1 MKIEDI
7 DWLLHTFPNHRG
19 RTIRGEVLAAYY
31 KAEMLLNGWD
41 KEKKRSCGCQLRS
54 LADGVDKL
62 YNKWLHNNEETLHN
76 KE

>member
-31 KAEMLLNGWD
+31 KAEMLLNGWTQI
-41 KEKKRSCGCQLRS
+41 KKRSCGCELRGM
-54 LADGVDKL
+54 ATNVDKS
-62 YNKWLHNNEETLHN
+62 YDKWLQNEKTSNN
-76 KE
+76 